1 MEGWCNFT
9 PVNLISGW
17 YGGAMM
23 QLYTCILG
31 IRLIYWRDDAT
42 LHLQTLYLVGMVV
55 GWCNFTPVYLVSGW
69 YIEGMMQLYTCITS
83 IWLIYLRDDATL
95 HLYTWYLVDMVVGW
109 CNTNISPSNSQQHWG
124 FTAGDTITIPCRETD
139 YKECRVQTWK
149 YQGNLHL

>member
-42 LHLQTLYLVGMVV
+42 LHLQTLYLVSMVV

-69 YIEGMMQLYTCITS
+69 YVEGMMQLYICIPG
-83 IWLIYLRDDATL
+83 IWLIWWWDDATL
-95 HLYTWYLVDMVVGW
+95 IFLLQTPNNIEDLLPEIPLPFPVGKQIIR
-109 CNTNISPSNSQQHWG
+109 N
-124 FTAGDTITIPCRETD
+124 A
-139 YKECRVQTWK
+139 ECRRENIKETSICKVGDQFITVA
-149 YQGNLHL
+149 YSPF